1 MQFFSE
7 RRLSMLNRAVAS
19 GRILPYLGF
28 FTLVI
33 TLISGT
39 VVWILTPSGFDTF
52 GDALWW
58 AAQTVTTV
66 GYGDVIPATGPG
78 KVVAVFVMLFGVA
91 AVSFTTAVVTSAFV
105 AYQQRRLSG
114 EAERHREV
122 LETLERVE
130 RRLEALE
137 SRLS

>member
-33 TLISGT
+33 TLIAGT
-39 VVWILTPSGFDTF
+39 VVWILTPSGFDSF

-66 GYGDVIPATGPG
+66 GYGDVVPSSGAGRAVAF
-78 KVVAVFVMLFGVA
+78 VVMVFGVGA
-91 AVSFTTAVVTSAFV
+91 LSLLTAVVTAAFV
-105 AYQQRRLSG
+105 SYQQRRLSG
-114 EAERHREV
+114 ESERHHAV
-122 LETLERVE
+122 LQILERVE

-137 SRLS
+137 HRLS

>member
-66 GYGDVIPATGPG
+66 GYGDVVPTSGAGR
-78 KVVAVFVMLFGVA
+78 VVAFVVMVFGVGA
-91 AVSFTTAVVTSAFV
+91 LSLLTAVVTAAFV
-105 AYQQRRLSG
+105 SYQQRRLG
-114 EAERHREV
+114 GDAERQRE
-122 LETLERVE
+122 L
-130 RRLEALE
+130 LEALARIE
-137 SRLS
+137 HRLDALERPRS